1 MAWRFW
7 KYLQEFMAKYATD
20 DMVERAFVVW
30 ALILAMLWGN
40 NAPYLFDP
48 DHQSNLAINIYLVWR
63 GSVLVCEVY
72 YAFFIHHIRNRISIQ
87 ALFIIPVLPLWI
99 SADYVDI
106 DVKAGLVFAAVIA
119 ENIAHLLIESPFIN
133 DRFMH
138 ANDKIERIDPDHWI
152 GRIKDFYTIILG
164 EAVLSLI
171 RASPLG
177 EGITSRAS
185 GGVSALVIYYVL
197 NGFYFNG
204 DQSKQYVHAMKR
216 SWWRKNL
223 WL

>member
-1 MAWRFW
+1 MS
-7 KYLQEFMAKYATD
+7 KYATD

-40 NAPYLFDP
+40 NTPYLFDP

-63 GSVLVCEVY
+63 GSVLVCEAY

-99 SADYVDI
+99 SANYLDI
-106 DVKAGLVFAAVIA
+106 DVKAGLVFAAVNA
-119 ENIAHLLIESPFIN
+119 ENIAHLIIESPFIN

-138 ANDKIERIDPDHWI
+138 ANDKGERIDPDHWT
-152 GRIKDFYTIILG
+152 GRIKDFYTIVLD

-171 RASPLG
+171 RASPLR

-185 GGVSALVIYYVL
+185 GGVWALVKVVIYYVL

-204 DQSKQYVHAMKR
+204 DQSKQYVHAVKR